1 MNEPDMLDL
10 HFQGMPH
17 GIASYVLRGPN
28 EVVMIE
34 TGPGSTTANLARG
47 LAGLG
52 LRPADVTHVLVT
64 HIHLD
69 HAGAAG
75 WMAQHGA
82 EVYVHHVGERHL
94 IDPSRLW
101 ASASRIYGE
110 QMVPLWGEM
119 LAIPPAQVHALHDG
133 DVLHLAG
140 RDIVALDTP
149 GHASHHMAYWVDG
162 ICFTGD
168 VAAARLP
175 NRCHVRVPTPPPD
188 IDLPL
193 WHHSV
198 DRLRQLRPQRL
209 YLTHFG
215 AIDDVL
221 PHLDRV
227 DANLDAMAAYVLEG
241 MQTGADR
248 TSLIASFAGWLAQ
261 QAVTDDGTGA
271 DVDLY
276 EVVTPTYMA
285 TDGLLRYWQQRGG
298 GVRREA

>member
-1 MNEPDMLDL
+1 
-10 HFQGMPH
+10 MPH
-17 GIASYVLRGPN
+17 GIASYILRGPN

-34 TGPGSTTANLARG
+34 TGPGSTVTHLERG

-75 WMAQHGA
+75 WMAQQGA

-101 ASASRIYGE
+101 ASASRIYGD
-110 QMVPLWGEM
+110 QMAPLWGEM
-119 LAIPPAQVHALHDG
+119 LPIPRAQLHALHDG

-140 RDIVALDTP
+140 CEIVALDTP
-149 GHASHHMAYWVDG
+149 GHASHHMAYWIDG

-168 VAAARLP
+168 LAAARIP
-175 NRCHVRVPTPPPD
+175 GRRHVRVPTPPPD
-188 IDLPL
+188 IDVPR

-198 DRLRQLRPQRL
+198 DRVRQLRPQRL
-209 YLTHFG
+209 YLTHYG
-215 AIDDVL
+215 PVEDAL
-221 PHLDRV
+221 PHLAQV
-227 DANLDAMAAYVLEG
+227 DANLDAMAVYIREG
-241 MQTGADR
+241 MQAGADR
-248 TSLIASFAGWLAQ
+248 AHLIDSFAGWLAQ
-261 QAVTDDGTGA
+261 QAVADDGTNA
-271 DVDLY
+271 DVGLY

-285 TDGLLRYWQQRGG
+285 VDGLTRYWQQAG
-298 GVRREA
+298 A